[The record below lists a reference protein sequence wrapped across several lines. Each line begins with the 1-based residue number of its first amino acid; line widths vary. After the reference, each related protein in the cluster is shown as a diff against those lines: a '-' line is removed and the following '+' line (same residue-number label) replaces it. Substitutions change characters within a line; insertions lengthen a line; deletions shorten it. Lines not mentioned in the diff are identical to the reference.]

1 MWSPWHWPGE
11 TEEQLRFA
19 GPVHEHAG
27 GQVEE
32 LPALGVEQ
40 SRISVMLTF
49 DEIMSN
55 IINFIT
61 NMPSL
66 KSSST

>member
-11 TEEQLRFA
+11 GEEQLRFA
-19 GPVHEHAG
+19 GPVHEHDG

-32 LPALGVEQ
+32 LPAIGGEQ

-61 NMPSL
+61 KTTFL
-66 KSSST
+66 KTSKF

>member
-11 TEEQLRFA
+11 REEQLRFA
-19 GPVHEHAG
+19 GPVHEHDG

-32 LPALGVEQ
+32 ELPAIGGEQ
-40 SRISVMLTF
+40 SRIPVMLTF

-55 IINFIT
+55 IINFIA
-61 NMPSL
+61 NMPF
-66 KSSST
+66 